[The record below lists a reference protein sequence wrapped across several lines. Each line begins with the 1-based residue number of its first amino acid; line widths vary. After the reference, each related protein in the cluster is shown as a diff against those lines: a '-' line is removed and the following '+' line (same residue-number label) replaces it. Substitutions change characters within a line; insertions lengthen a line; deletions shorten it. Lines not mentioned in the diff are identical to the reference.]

1 MLSPRPILIWTNNVL
16 KSFPDVPPTSVK
28 QANMAASTDIILGT
42 SASIA
47 GILNE
52 KHGPEHLQ
60 TLKTFTAALRDVEY
74 RWGLGNLFMFY
85 TEMGRISAVR
95 LS

>member
-52 KHGPEHLQ
+52 KHRPEHLQ